1 MNPQETP
8 DHVDAITD
16 AQTVDD
22 PDAIT
27 DAQTVDDTTDPPSI
41 LNPTA
46 NNQDGSTAGM
56 TSFSGSLGNSYNSS
70 FGQPPSESAVRPIV
84 VSQPSGTGNSDVYDQ
99 PPSLNDAGRREGSQT
114 GPSLTGHSDAVAEP
128 GMSLPAHRF
137 KKHYPNAFQKDDK
150 NN

>member
-8 DHVDAITD
+8 HVDAITD
-16 AQTVDD
+16 AQTVDG

-27 DAQTVDDTTDPPSI
+27 DAQTVDDPTDPPSI

-46 NNQDGSTAGM
+46 NYQDGLTAGM

-84 VSQPSGTGNSDVYDQ
+84 VSQPSGTGNSYVYDQ
-99 PPSLNDAGRREGSQT
+99 APSHSDAGRRKGSQT
-114 GPSLTGHSDAVAEP
+114 GPSFTGDPDAVAGP
-128 GMSLPAHRF
+128 GVSLTASLF